1 MVTQKIYIEL
11 KAFDSCLLDRSARSI
26 ILTAKRSGARVNG
39 PIFFPRKIMKF
50 IVNRS
55 THVDKKSREQFEIRT
70 HKRLISLPKANSTI
84 IQALM
89 SLQLPAGVDVKVKVI
104 GGGNNG

>member
-39 PIFFPRKIMKF
+39 PIFFPRKVRKF
-50 IVNRS
+50 IVSRS
-55 THVDKKSREQFEIRT
+55 TQVDKKSREQFDIRT
-70 HKRLISLPKANSTI
+70 HKSLISLPRANSTI
-84 IQALM
+84 SQALM
-89 SLQLPAGVDVKVKVI
+89 SLQLRAGVDVKVKVI
-104 GGGNNG
+104 GGNNG